1 MAINTANIDKMEIIT
16 SDQSSPMAAMLEG
29 YDCPAILVSADYEIL
44 ATNRK
49 YQDSFGSIDFSR
61 SNRCFNISHGYDV
74 PCDQAGEDCPLGAA
88 KKSGHK
94 ERVLHIH
101 QTPRGKEHVD
111 VEMLPIHDAEGQ
123 LIYFVELL
131 NPVPLASGEVH
142 DKQLVG
148 ESKAFNDMLEK
159 ISRVGKSDISV
170 LLLGE
175 SGTGKELAARAIH
188 EASERKENALVTLE
202 CTGLTDSLFESELF
216 GHVKGAFTGAMSNK
230 KGLAELADGGTL
242 FLDEIGDVPLQT
254 QVKLLRL
261 LETGTFRAVGSAEVR
276 RSDFRLICATHRN
289 LDKMVAQ
296 GEFRDDLFYRIN
308 VFPVHLPSLSER
320 VEDIPLLANALL
332 KRLASGKK
340 FSLSPDALEAL
351 KQRHYKGNI
360 RELRNI
366 LSRAMVLS
374 DTDEIDGETILDCFF
389 DRHRQP
395 DIEESPSRAK
405 VSIQEV
411 DLKTHENRYIE
422 NLLQHYQGDKE
433 KVADILGISVRSL
446 YRKINGKPLARKGG
460 QTTF

>member
-1 MAINTANIDKMEIIT
+1 MTKTMNLIA
-16 SDQSSPMAAMLEG
+16 SDQKAPMAAMLNG

-44 ATNRK
+44 ATNAR
-49 YQDSFGSIDFSR
+49 YQETFGDIDFSKT
-61 SNRCFNISHGYDV
+61 NRCFQVSHGYQV

-88 KKSGHK
+88 RRSGHK

-111 VEMLPIHDAEGQ
+111 VEMLPIHNQEGE

-131 NPVPLASGEVH
+131 RPVPLASGEIQN
-142 DKQLVG
+142 KQMVG

-159 ISRVGKSDISV
+159 IARVGVSDISV

-188 EASERKENALVTLE
+188 EASKRKDKPLVTLE

-216 GHVKGAFTGAMSNK
+216 GHVKGAFTGAVSNK

-242 FLDEIGDVPLQT
+242 FLDEIGDVPMPT

-289 LDKMVAQ
+289 LPQMISA
-296 GEFRDDLFYRIN
+296 GSFRDDLYYRIN
-308 VFPVHLPSLSER
+308 VFPIHLPALHER
-320 VEDIPLLANALL
+320 TEDIPLLADALL
-332 KRLASGKK
+332 KRLDSGKE
-340 FSLSPDALEAL
+340 FSLSPEAKSELL
-351 KQRHYKGNI
+351 KHAYKGNI

-366 LSRAMVLS
+366 LSRALVLS
-374 DTDEIDGETILDCFF
+374 DTRQISEDTIRGCFF
-389 DRHRQP
+389 DQVVQQP
-395 DIEESPSRAK
+395 QDITAISQPGEREM
-405 VSIQEV
+405 
-411 DLKTHENRYIE
+411 DLKTLERRYI
-422 NLLQHYQGDKE
+422 NDLLLRHDDDKE
-433 KVADILGISVRSL
+433 KVAGILGISVRSL
-446 YRKINGKPLARKGG
+446 YRKID
-460 QTTF
+460 